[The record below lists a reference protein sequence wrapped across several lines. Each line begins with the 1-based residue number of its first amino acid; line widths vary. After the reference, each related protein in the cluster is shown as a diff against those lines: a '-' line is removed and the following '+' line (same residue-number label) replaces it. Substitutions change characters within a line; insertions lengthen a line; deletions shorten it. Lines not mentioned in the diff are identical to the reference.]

1 MKHNSTSVELNS
13 NCRAELCTLY
23 PLQEHD
29 NTALHA
35 VATSNR
41 TSVDSQGLLLS
52 YYAMLEQ
59 ITSYINLHIYTFT
72 YCN

>member
-1 MKHNSTSVELNS
+1 MKHNSTGVELNS

-29 NTALHA
+29 NIALHA

-41 TSVDSQGLLLS
+41 TSREPGSAAVILCNVGTNNFIHQST
-52 YYAMLEQ
+52 Y
-59 ITSYINLHIYTFT
+59 LHIYIL
-72 YCN
+72 

>member
-13 NCRAELCTLY
+13 NCRAEPCTLY

-29 NTALHA
+29 NIALHA

-52 YYAMLEQ
+52 YYAML
-59 ITSYINLHIYTFT
+59 
-72 YCN
+72 

>member
-13 NCRAELCTLY
+13 NCRAEPCTLY

-29 NTALHA
+29 NIALHA

-59 ITSYINLHIYTFT
+59 TTSYINLHIYTST